1 MISSNIWEVS
11 GKITDIKERKNGA
24 VVRVRGEVFRK
35 DIFSMKAEI
44 DCVVRKKTYNILKN
58 LNLKRGKSI
67 NFAGHLRL
75 NEDSYL
81 IVDNVS

>member
-35 DIFSMKAEI
+35 DIFSMRAEI
-44 DCVVRKKTYNILKN
+44 DCVVKKKTYNILKN
-58 LNLKRGKSI
+58 LNLKRGKSV

-75 NEDSYL
+75 SKDSFL